1 MLPEPHT
8 DHPAAP
14 TSSSDEV
21 LPQPAPEHGL
31 HLDSTQSQQWELSLQ
46 SNLNAINKIA
56 SLVPSLRVLI
66 GLSIAALIIVGLYFG
81 RDLLIPLAL
90 ATLFGFLLN
99 PAVSWLKTKGV
110 PRLAG
115 ILMVITVAL
124 GILMAGAAYLG
135 MQLGNLSQEL
145 PTYQNTIRS
154 KLQNLKT
161 FSEGP
166 SVWDGAIST
175 FTVIKQ
181 TLSSER
187 PVEHTPAN
195 KQQAAQKQAAAQ
207 QKSPSKQE
215 AAAAKTTASDAE
227 TEAAIHAVRIAQAD
241 KSPIDEAI
249 TWLQAIANP
258 IATAGIVLLFVILIL
273 LDRSDLR
280 DRILRLL
287 GSNLNSATDTLDEAA
302 ARIGTYLRMQLI
314 VNLSYGIPMA
324 LGLWLIGVP
333 AAILWGMVA
342 VVMRF
347 VPYVGPMLSSIF
359 PLLLAFAVDP
369 TWNMVL
375 WTLGLIVVLE
385 LVSNNIIEPMLYGS
399 STGLSTLAIILAA
412 TFWTALW
419 GPIGLILSTPLT
431 ACILVLARSI
441 PSLKFI
447 EILLGNAPVLDAP
460 QRFYQRLLAD
470 NVEEALELAHA
481 DIEQD
486 LPAPADVA
494 LVARKVTTF
503 YDEVSIPAMR
513 LFSNMHNDVATAEH
527 RLRINSGLKQFVHEM
542 RDEYPIPVGHAQASP
557 RVLCV
562 AARWEVDSK
571 ASDMLL
577 HSLQLQGFQAEV
589 LATPL
594 LLQLSNLDQ
603 TVWQNHDV
611 VCVSLFNPQPMAAAR
626 LLCRHIHKRWP
637 HLRIIIVAWNA
648 DAHKLN
654 TAMQQRFGVEVVV
667 NTIQELSLHLQQW
680 QRLDPA
686 APTPTTLPD
695 NESER
700 LAALRRS
707 AVLQPPLL
715 PLYAEWIQQ
724 ARSAFDTADAQISW
738 VDADWIYT
746 PASSLL
752 PPAEHHTETGV
763 AREHS
768 VCTYVVQHNEALVI
782 ADTARDPRF
791 AEQTEFDHQRV
802 RFYAGV
808 PLRDKDGWVLG
819 SLCVMD
825 DEPRQISAEDLQVLQ
840 TMADDLMQTLR
851 KQGHSDA

>member
-1 MLPEPHT
+1 MNPKSHEPVAAKSTSCSDATVTPPTEEPGVRLTPLDANVLEHT
-8 DHPAAP
+8 LLAN
-14 TSSSDEV
+14 
-21 LPQPAPEHGL
+21 
-31 HLDSTQSQQWELSLQ
+31 LS
-46 SNLNAINKIA
+46 AVNKVA

-66 GLSIAALIIVGLYFG
+66 GLSISAIVILGLYYG

-99 PAVSWLKTKGV
+99 PAVSWLKNKGI
-110 PRLAG
+110 PRLVS
-115 ILMVITVAL
+115 ILMVIAVAL
-124 GILMAGAAYLG
+124 GILFAGAAYLG
-135 MQLGNLSQEL
+135 IQLGALSQEL

-161 FSEGP
+161 YSEGP

-187 PVEHTPAN
+187 SAEHTPAN
-195 KQQAAQKQAAAQ
+195 KQQAPQKQAAAQ
-207 QKSPSKQE
+207 KTPSKNPE
-215 AAAAKTTASDAE
+215 SASAKATATDAP
-227 TEAAIHAVRIAQAD
+227 TEDDTQAVRIAQAD

-258 IATAGIVLLFVILIL
+258 LATAGIVLLFVILIL

-287 GSNLNSATDTLDEAA
+287 GNNLNSATDTLDEAA

-314 VNLSYGIPMA
+314 VNISYGVPMA

-333 AAILWGMVA
+333 AAVLWGMVA

-431 ACILVLARSI
+431 ACVLVLGRSI
-441 PSLKFI
+441 PSLKFF

-486 LPAPADVA
+486 LPTPADVA
-494 LVARKVTTF
+494 VVARKVTAF

-527 RLRINSGLKQFVHEM
+527 RLRINSGLKQFTQEM
-542 RDEYPIPVGHAQASP
+542 RDEYPIPAMDSPAYP

-571 ASDMLL
+571 VSDMLQ
-577 HSLQLQGFQAEV
+577 HSLQLQGFRAE
-589 LATPL
+589 LLSTPL
-594 LLQLSNLDQ
+594 LLQMSHLDQ
-603 TVWQNHDV
+603 ALWQAHDV
-611 VCVSLFNPQPMAAAR
+611 VCISLFNPQPMAAIR
-626 LLCRHIHKRWP
+626 LISRHIHKRWP
-637 HLRIIIVAWNA
+637 HLHIIVAAWNA
-648 DAHKLN
+648 DTNKLN
-654 TAMQQRFGVEVVV
+654 AIMQERFGVAVVV
-667 NTIQELSLHLQQW
+667 GTVQELSLHLHQLRSQN
-680 QRLDPA
+680 DASA
-686 APTPTTLPD
+686 APISVPD
-695 NESER
+695 NENER
-700 LAALRRS
+700 LAALHRS
-707 AVLQPPLL
+707 KVLRPTLL
-715 PLYAEWIQQ
+715 PLYTELIQQ

-752 PPAEHHTETGV
+752 APEQQTTEAGI
-763 AREHS
+763 ARAHS
-768 VCTYVVQHNEALVI
+768 VCTHLVQQDSALVI
-782 ADTARDPRF
+782 PDTARDPRF
-791 AEQTEFDHQRV
+791 TDQAEFDHQRV

-819 SLCVMD
+819 SLCLLD
-825 DEPRQISAEDLQVLQ
+825 DKPRQISDEDMQVLQ
-840 TMADDLMQTLR
+840 NMADELMQNLR
-851 KQGHSDA
+851 AQADSDG